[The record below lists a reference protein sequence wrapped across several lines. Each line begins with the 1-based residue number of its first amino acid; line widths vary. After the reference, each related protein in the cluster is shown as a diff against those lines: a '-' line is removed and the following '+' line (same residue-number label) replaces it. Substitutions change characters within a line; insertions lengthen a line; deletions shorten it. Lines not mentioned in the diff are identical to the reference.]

1 MAQIGKGLR
10 RAAAGLVLAL
20 AGGSLAF
27 AQVPVTPG
35 LDRGDTAWVLTA
47 TALVLF
53 MTLPGLA
60 LFYGGLVRAKNVLS
74 VMAQCVAIACLSS
87 VLWLAVGYSLAFSGT
102 APFIGDLSKSFLVGV
117 GRNDLRASIPELAF
131 FMFQAT
137 FAVIT
142 PALIVGAYVERIK
155 FGAVMLFSALW
166 LLLVYAPVTHW
177 VWGGGWLMQRGVM
190 DYAGGLVVHATAGVS
205 ALLTAAAV
213 GRRDGFPKD
222 LHPPHSPGLTMIGA
236 GMLWVGWYGFN
247 AGSALAANGDA
258 GAALTATHLSAAAA
272 GLTWGAWEW
281 GRFGRISMVDLVTG
295 VIAGLATV
303 TPASGYVGPAGGLVL
318 GVCGATVCFLAV
330 DLVKHRWRVDDS
342 LDVFAVHGVGGIVGT
357 LLVAGLAGARLGGV
371 GYGVT
376 GGPSGQ
382 VLVQLTGVAATCAWS
397 GVMTVVILFVVR
409 RVTGLRARD
418 EEIEDGLDLSQHGE
432 RSYPS

>member
-1 MAQIGKGLR
+1 MAWIGKGLR
-10 RAAAGLVLAL
+10 RLAFGLAATAALGSNAL
-20 AGGSLAF
+20 AQSPA
-27 AQVPVTPG
+27 APA
-35 LDRGDTAWVLTA
+35 LDRGDTAWVLSA
-47 TALVLF
+47 TALVLL

-74 VMAQCVAIACLSS
+74 VMAQCVAIACLAS
-87 VLWLAVGYSLAFSGT
+87 VLWLAAGYSLAFSGQ
-102 APFIGDLSKSFLVGV
+102 APFLGDLSKAFLAGV
-117 GRNDLRASIPELAF
+117 GRGDLKGSIPEPAF

-155 FGAVMLFSALW
+155 FPAVLLFSALW
-166 LLLVYAPVTHW
+166 LLLVYAPVAHW

-205 ALLTAAAV
+205 ALLVAAAI
-213 GRRDGFPKD
+213 GGRDGFPKD
-222 LHPPHSPGLTMIGA
+222 LHPPHSPGLTMMGA

-258 GAALTATHLSAAAA
+258 AAALAATHMSAAAA
-272 GLTWGAWEW
+272 GLTWGLWEW
-281 GRFGRISMVDLVTG
+281 RRFGRASMVGLVTG

-303 TPASGYVGPAGGLVL
+303 TPASGYVGAAGGMAL
-318 GVCGATVCFLAV
+318 GVCGASVCFFAV
-330 DLVKHRWRVDDS
+330 DLVKHRWKVDDS
-342 LDVFAVHGVGGIVGT
+342 LDVFAVHGVGGILGT
-357 LLVAGLAGARLGGV
+357 LLVAGLASPLLGGA
-371 GYGVT
+371 GYGVA
-376 GGPSGQ
+376 GGPRGQ
-382 VLVQLTGVAATCAWS
+382 GLVQAEGVAAVCAWS
-397 GVMTVVILFVVR
+397 AAMTAVILFVVR

-432 RSYPS
+432 RNFPA